1 MRRLLVVALFALG
14 VVPAGAAHALPS
26 SPTPRPEGTV
36 AAGFTDSVVT
46 AGVATPTALVAVPD
60 GRVVVLQKTGSVR
73 INHEVLAQ
81 HRQVA
86 GGSGLLQVVGTALE
100 ELGVGEHAQAGGTVA
115 RVAGGDLGG
124 DEDRRPSRQ
133 EH

>member
-73 INHEVLAQ
+73 IIKNGAMLPGA
-81 HRQVA
+81 
-86 GGSGLLQVVGTALE
+86 AL
-100 ELGVGEHAQAGGTVA
+100 
-115 RVAGGDLGG
+115 
-124 DEDRRPSRQ
+124 S
-133 EH
+133 